1 MNLDCKAILIV
12 NYILI
17 KRHKNLSIDI
27 VTFQII
33 FIKHTCISVFQYETF
48 RYKKLG
54 LEYIYGLHQ
63 LFLEII

>member
-1 MNLDCKAILIV
+1 M
-12 NYILI
+12 
-17 KRHKNLSIDI
+17 NLSIDI